1 MSGAQTWN
9 TRQDRNG
16 LAGPVQMYFVMALA
30 ESTKRLYACGMSF
43 VPAFTSRVNSLP
55 CLVKG

>member
-1 MSGAQTWN
+1 MSSAKTWL
-9 TRQDRNG
+9 TRLDRGG
-16 LAGPVQMYFVMALA
+16 LAGPVRMHFVMALA

-43 VPAFTSRVNSLP
+43 LPAFTCRVNSLP